1 MRRDTGSIHIRV
13 PLLQSTSPR
22 MIEVVDLTKSFPISR
37 QQRRELA
44 AAGAP
49 APGHAPASVP
59 GAAGASSLQAVAGAS
74 FRCSPGRVF
83 ALLGPNGAGKTTVLR
98 MIATLLR
105 PDGGRIS
112 IAGVDALADPV
123 AARRKLGFLTGS
135 TKLYERLTAEENVR
149 YAADLH
155 GVGAGDYK
163 RRRDALFA
171 ALGIDAYAGRRA
183 GQLSTGMRQKVAIA
197 RTIIHDPEVVVFD
210 EATSGLDV
218 IAARAIIQ
226 LIQDCRAQG
235 KTVLFS
241 THIMSEVTMLADD
254 LAVFHRG
261 RVLAM
266 GGLEEVLARA
276 VDERGQRR
284 TLEDEFVR
292 LIDAAEGVRA

>member
-1 MRRDTGSIHIRV
+1 
-13 PLLQSTSPR
+13 

-44 AAGAP
+44 AQSAAPSKTAGR
-49 APGHAPASVP
+49 P
-59 GAAGASSLQAVAGAS
+59 GASATSLHAVAGAT
-74 FRCSPGRVF
+74 FRCRPGRVF

-123 AARRKLGFLTGS
+123 AARRRLGFLTGS

-155 GVGAGDYK
+155 GVAAPDYR
-163 RRRDALFA
+163 RRRDALFG
-171 ALGIDAYAGRRA
+171 ALGIEAYAGRRA
-183 GQLSTGMRQKVAIA
+183 GQLSTGMKQKIAIA
-197 RTIIHDPEVVVFD
+197 RTVIHDPEVVVFD

-226 LIQDCRAQG
+226 LIKDCRAQG

-254 LAVFHRG
+254 LAVFHS
-261 RVLAM
+261 AATAA
-266 GGLEEVLARA
+266 GG
-276 VDERGQRR
+276 
-284 TLEDEFVR
+284 
-292 LIDAAEGVRA
+292 

>member
-1 MRRDTGSIHIRV
+1 
-13 PLLQSTSPR
+13 
-22 MIEVVDLTKSFPISR
+22 MIDVSDLTKSFPVSR
-37 QQRRELA
+37 QQRREL
-44 AAGAP
+44 G
-49 APGHAPASVP
+49 PGFTGNAV
-59 GAAGASSLQAVAGAS
+59 QAVAGVG
-74 FRCSPGRVF
+74 FRCRPGRVF

-98 MIATLLR
+98 MIAAMLR

-123 AARRKLGFLTGS
+123 GARRRLGFLTGS
-135 TKLYERLTAEENVR
+135 TRLYERLTAEENVR
-149 YAADLH
+149 YAADLC
-155 GVGAGDYK
+155 GVAEADYR

-183 GQLSTGMRQKVAIA
+183 GQLSTGMKQKVAIA

-226 LIQDCRAQG
+226 LVKDCRAQG

-254 LAVFHRG
+254 LAVVHRG
-261 RVLAM
+261 RVLAS
-266 GGLEEVLARA
+266 GGLAELLAGSGRSI
-276 VDERGQRR
+276 
-284 TLEDEFVR
+284 EDEFVR
-292 LIDAAEGVRA
+292 LIDVADAAHAAKGAPA

>member
-1 MRRDTGSIHIRV
+1 
-13 PLLQSTSPR
+13 

-44 AAGAP
+44 AQSAAPTKAGSIAAP
-49 APGHAPASVP
+49 DAPPRH
-59 GAAGASSLQAVAGAS
+59 GAANLQAVAGAT
-74 FRCSPGRVF
+74 FRCQPGRVF

-123 AARRKLGFLTGS
+123 AARRRLGFLTGS

-155 GVGAGDYK
+155 GVSASDFK

-183 GQLSTGMRQKVAIA
+183 GQLSTGMKQKIAIA

-226 LIQDCRAQG
+226 LIKDCRAQG

-254 LAVFHRG
+254 LAVVHRG
-261 RVLAM
+261 RVLAE
-266 GGLEEVLARA
+266 GRLDEVLARA
-276 VDERGQRR
+276 VDEHGQRR

-292 LIDAAEGVRA
+292 LIDVAEAEHGEVRP

>member
-1 MRRDTGSIHIRV
+1 
-13 PLLQSTSPR
+13 

-37 QQRRELA
+37 QQQRELVA
-44 AAGAP
+44 QAP
-49 APGHAPASVP
+49 RP
-59 GAAGASSLQAVAGAS
+59 GAVSSSLRAVSAVS
-74 FRCSPGRVF
+74 FTCRPGRVF
-83 ALLGPNGAGKTTVLR
+83 ALLGPNGAGKTTMLR
-98 MIATLLR
+98 MIATLIR

-112 IAGVDALADPV
+112 IAGVDAVADPI
-123 AARRKLGFLTGS
+123 AARRRLGFLTGS
-135 TKLYERLTAEENVR
+135 TRLYERLTAEENVR

-155 GVGAGDYK
+155 DVAPAEYR

-171 ALGIDAYAGRRA
+171 ALGIDAFAGRRA

-226 LIQDCRAQG
+226 LIRDCRAQG

-254 LAVFHRG
+254 LAVVHRG
-261 RVLAM
+261 RVLAS
-266 GGLEEVLARA
+266 GELGEVLARA
-276 VDERGQRR
+276 VDEHGQRR
-284 TLEDEFVR
+284 SLEDEFVR
-292 LIDAAEGVRA
+292 LIDVAEQEEARP